1 TRRSSDLGRAG
12 AVAAGHR
19 AALVAVAGGPCA
31 GADAAAC
38 RPGGTRGG
46 YTAATAAGGR
56 ARGGA
61 PAVGRWPATCGTG
74 PAVSRQR
81 RRHGRSRPCRAAT
94 RLDGGPVPAC
104 GCGPGSGGR
113 PRRVRTYG
121 AHLAVRRLCRTPA
134 GGPRAGRAAGRGHPY
149 LGVAAMNARTR
160 GRLVGAA
167 LIGLPVVLAVM
178 ALWFFGGYERV
189 ERRERLPPSGE
200 AASDPL
206 YALRKALEADGITVE
221 ARDTLEPP
229 RFLGRHRDTVLLHG
243 DPSVVADA
251 EAHALLAWVER
262 GGHLVLR
269 TPRRGDPA
277 EMPLLAAL
285 GVQALKPQACEPLHL
300 QGEPPH
306 QEFCGGRR
314 FVLADGQALQLQWG
328 DPETGLGHARWQRG
342 KGAVD
347 LIAQLDFVT
356 TRGRR
361 DVPPR
366 ARARQALPP
375 NRDSG
380 TVHLVRGGSP
390 LPPFL
395 RLLAWSWP
403 LWLPLALRLMAGLWR
418 HGQRLGP
425 WQP

>member
-1 TRRSSDLGRAG
+1 
-12 AVAAGHR
+12 
-19 AALVAVAGGPCA
+19 
-31 GADAAAC
+31 
-38 RPGGTRGG
+38 
-46 YTAATAAGGR
+46 
-56 ARGGA
+56 
-61 PAVGRWPATCGTG
+61 
-74 PAVSRQR
+74 
-81 RRHGRSRPCRAAT
+81 
-94 RLDGGPVPAC
+94 
-104 GCGPGSGGR
+104 
-113 PRRVRTYG
+113 
-121 AHLAVRRLCRTPA
+121 
-134 GGPRAGRAAGRGHPY
+134 
-149 LGVAAMNARTR
+149 MNARTR

-229 RFLGRHRDTVLLHG
+229 RFVGRHRDTVLLHG

-251 EAHALLAWVER
+251 EARALMAWVER

-269 TPRRGDPA
+269 TPRRGDLA

-314 FVLADGQALQLQWG
+314 FVLADGQAPQLQWG

-342 KGAVD
+342 KGTVD

-356 TRGRR
+356 TRGLR
-361 DVPPR
+361 DVPHQ
-366 ARARQALPP
+366 ALARQLLAP
-375 NRDSG
+375 NYGRG

-395 RLLAWSWP
+395 HLLAWSWP
-403 LWLPLALRLMAGLWR
+403 VWLPLVLLLMAGLWR
-418 HGQRLGP
+418 HGQRFGP
-425 WQP
+425 WQPTPAQGRRSLLEHVRASGELLFRGGHLEPLHAAMREAFLARLRRRDPATYALHDAARVAALSERLQMPLARVREAMQPPQDRQEFHARVRTLVQMRNRL